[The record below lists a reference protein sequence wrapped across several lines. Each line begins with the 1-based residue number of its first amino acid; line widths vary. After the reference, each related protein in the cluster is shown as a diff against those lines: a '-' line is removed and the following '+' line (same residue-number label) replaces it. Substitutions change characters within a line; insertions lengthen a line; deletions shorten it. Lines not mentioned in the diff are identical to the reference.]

1 MKIEMKRPNPEMVNK
16 IELMLNNFAKIST
29 IASELKA
36 QVVTIYRYAS
46 YLGYSKVMVSPEE
59 MKLLVK
65 YRDARKAVVA
75 VESAA
80 IAGISTPAQSTP
92 IPAIQSAA
100 TPVLGA

>member
-1 MKIEMKRPNPEMVNK
+1 MKIEMKRPNPEMVSK
-16 IELMLNNFAKIST
+16 IELMLNDFAKIST
-29 IASELKA
+29 IASELKT

-65 YRDARKAVVA
+65 HRDARKAMVA
-75 VESAA
+75 GV
-80 IAGISTPAQSTP
+80 STSAQSTP